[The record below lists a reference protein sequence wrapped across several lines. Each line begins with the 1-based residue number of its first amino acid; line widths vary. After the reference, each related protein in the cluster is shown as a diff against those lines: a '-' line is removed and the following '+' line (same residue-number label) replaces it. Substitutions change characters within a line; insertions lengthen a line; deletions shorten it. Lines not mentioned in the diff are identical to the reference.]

1 MKEQDEEGSIAY
13 NAARING
20 GGIFVKDG
28 NVLMYHG
35 NITDNKASGGVGGG
49 IYVNA
54 ENANEKVVMLSGAI
68 ESNHAHTSGGGMA
81 AQSGSDHN
89 ITVQIGTADVHPKL
103 DLNKRTFTAFQ
114 YGADEFESHDHSSCP
129 VISGNQAG
137 ISGGAFY
144 LNSPG
149 STFQFFCLKETGNK
163 VKDVKSNGL
172 KVEGGDVSISSETG
186 GNIDMKGSVMVQGG
200 SVDVYG
206 TMKNPYF
213 HGQITVDIQST
224 DNNHYLDHRSQEKGN
239 NIEYKVQYNEN
250 FTGTD
255 CNLGQKHV
263 YGDVLSE
270 CSAWGYLFR
279 YYAKSACTVGE
290 VYTVPENQYL
300 CTGYRFQG
308 WNTKMDGT
316 GKSYNTAESG
326 QDGLSQE
333 NGATIKLY
341 AQWSKCEH
349 NAANLTY
356 RINKNETGLI
366 QTCSCGAHTAEV
378 TLQTVDQVYDKKEH
392 PVTLRYSG
400 DTWSQAI
407 PDIQYEWRK
416 AGTND
421 AYTSVNG
428 NPKLA
433 GQYQVT
439 MTAPLGSSA
448 SETGT
453 CMFTY
458 KSTEEQK

>member
-1 MKEQDEEGSIAY
+1 
-13 NAARING
+13 
-20 GGIFVKDG
+20 
-28 NVLMYHG
+28 MYHG
-35 NITDNKASGGVGGG
+35 NIRDNKASGGVGGG

-54 ENANEKVVMLSGAI
+54 ENANEKVVMLSAAI

-163 VKDVKSNGL
+163 AKDVKSNGL
-172 KVEGGDVSISSETG
+172 KVEGGDVSIGSETG

-213 HGQITVDIQST
+213 HGQITVDIQNT

-279 YYAKSACTVGE
+279 YYAKLA
-290 VYTVPENQYL
+290 VYGRRSLYGSRKSIFV
-300 CTGYRFQG
+300 YRLPFPGMEHKNG
-308 WNTKMDGT
+308 WN
-316 GKSYNTAESG
+316 GKILQYGREWPGRIVSG
-326 QDGLSQE
+326 
-333 NGATIKLY
+333 K
-341 AQWSKCEH
+341 WS
-349 NAANLTY
+349 NN
-356 RINKNETGLI
+356 
-366 QTCSCGAHTAEV
+366 
-378 TLQTVDQVYDKKEH
+378 QTVC
-392 PVTLRYSG
+392 
-400 DTWSQAI
+400 
-407 PDIQYEWRK
+407 
-416 AGTND
+416 
-421 AYTSVNG
+421 
-428 NPKLA
+428 
-433 GQYQVT
+433 T
-439 MTAPLGSSA
+439 M
-448 SETGT
+448 
-453 CMFTY
+453 
-458 KSTEEQK
+458 EQM

>member
-1 MKEQDEEGSIAY
+1 MKILPEQIAIWVRSMY
-13 NAARING
+13 T
-20 GGIFVKDG
+20 VMYYP
-28 NVLMYHG
+28 NVPL
-35 NITDNKASGGVGGG
+35 GVT
-49 IYVNA
+49 Y
-54 ENANEKVVMLSGAI
+54 S
-68 ESNHAHTSGGGMA
+68 
-81 AQSGSDHN
+81 
-89 ITVQIGTADVHPKL
+89 
-103 DLNKRTFTAFQ
+103 
-114 YGADEFESHDHSSCP
+114 
-129 VISGNQAG
+129 
-137 ISGGAFY
+137 
-144 LNSPG
+144 
-149 STFQFFCLKETGNK
+149 
-163 VKDVKSNGL
+163 
-172 KVEGGDVSISSETG
+172 
-186 GNIDMKGSVMVQGG
+186 
-200 SVDVYG
+200 G
-206 TMKNPYF
+206 TMPNQP
-213 HGQITVDIQST
+213 
-224 DNNHYLDHRSQEKGN
+224 
-239 NIEYKVQYNEN
+239 
-250 FTGTD
+250 
-255 CNLGQKHV
+255 
-263 YGDVLSE
+263 
-270 CSAWGYLFR
+270 
-279 YYAKSACTVGE
+279 CTVGE

-458 KSTEEQK
+458 KSTEEQKGDLYQLDFTPNTGVTSNLNIKVTISGVKANAVIAATREAGQFFEQFLVLQTRNIRWTFFHKTFGLLQDGK